1 MKVQIFI
8 KTTDS
13 RHMRT
18 AVCLWSSRGVG
29 GRTGSY
35 LFEGELK
42 LGRVQQQLEEH
53 PGLVLGVR
61 HHLVLDLTQT
71 LVVHVVRFKQNMW

>member
-1 MKVQIFI
+1 MSKDEVEISVRMNDNTWLSEQQC
-8 KTTDS
+8 
-13 RHMRT
+13 
-18 AVCLWSSRGVG
+18 VGSSRGAN
-29 GRTGSY
+29 RTGFY

-53 PGLVLGVR
+53 AGLVLGVR

-71 LVVHVVRFKQNMW
+71 LVVDVVG